1 MAPAPRPAAGPV
13 GGGPAPR
20 AVGPQAV
27 GEGGKEKTAL
37 AALAEAPEHV
47 RAALEAEAGVDLA
60 ALRRDDPGLVAFL
73 RRAARAEG
81 TRLFKAGQY
90 REAAVKYSEAVAA
103 GGEAEAELF
112 ANRAQ

>member
-1 MAPAPRPAAGPV
+1 MDSPAPPRAAAGPAAPPPP
-13 GGGPAPR
+13 GPR
-20 AVGPQAV
+20 AAA
-27 GEGGKEKTAL
+27 EGGQPTEKTAL

-73 RRAARAEG
+73 RRGAREAG